1 MINPFGWNDSC
12 YYWRRKTPFLKNNQ
26 VPNKIWKIL
35 RYVHSVN
42 IPLFTQ
48 CYEDEVEVGCLLTHT
63 SVGKMKFK
71 MAFQIIFLAGLTK
84 SSTPFRG
91 AKAIAHCYISSNV
104 KVFSSAN
111 HRHWDYPRD
120 QGTVHW
126 LRNTDLIASAS
137 RYTEKRRTAPFLKPS
152 TPHNKQNVLL
162 AQKWTQ
168 HCSVSIRR
176 DKQLSLP
183 IRLQLGL

>member
-1 MINPFGWNDSC
+1 MSPS
-12 YYWRRKTPFLKNNQ
+12 
-26 VPNKIWKIL
+26 
-35 RYVHSVN
+35 HSVN
-42 IPLFTQ
+42 IPLFTL
-48 CYEDEVEVGCLLTHT
+48 CYKDEVEVGCLLTHT
-63 SVGKMKFK
+63 SVGKIKFK
-71 MAFQIIFLAGLTK
+71 MAFQIIFRTGLTK
-84 SSTPFRG
+84 ISTPFRA

-126 LRNTDLIASAS
+126 LRNTDLIASAGRNTKVQHRS
-137 RYTEKRRTAPFLKPS
+137 FLKPS

-162 AQKWTQ
+162 AQKWKQ
-168 HCSVSIRR
+168 HSGVSIRR

-183 IRLQLGL
+183 IRLQLGS